1 MTNREFFELIL
12 GSNAT
17 NDIKDYAREEIAK
30 LDTRKEKRNKNE
42 EITDR
47 QNNKKGDSYKN

>member
-47 QNNKKGDSYKN
+47 QNNKRGE